1 MSADLW
7 GWVLRAAWS
16 CSADVTAVH
25 WVHSEI
31 FCVGEVFSPCF
42 NSAEKS
48 FFLLTRFLMCI
59 FGDCLLNRFKQAKL
73 QRSIIIRTRKVI
85 LDMILMLLPQM
96 WCIKLRTK
104 MHLMHFLTFSPHICI
119 STLPH
124 IWLKLRTCDLFR
136 VWKRFL
142 SILWTMSWD
151 TAALS
156 HKPLSFNTVAL
167 ESYLYRNTHA
177 QSGWGDSFQ
186 LFTIFIKRGSCWVF
200 RGPPER
206 SVIVYFHFTCS
217 KLTVALRL

>member
-16 CSADVTAVH
+16 CSADVTAVR

-104 MHLMHFLTFSPHICI
+104 MHLMHFLTFFPHICI

-167 ESYLYRNTHA
+167 ESYLRVTERLRWLISIIYNIHQKRFLL
-177 QSGWGDSFQ
+177 SFSWTSWKKCNC
-186 LFTIFIKRGSCWVF
+186 LFSLHMLQTNS
-200 RGPPER
+200 R
-206 SVIVYFHFTCS
+206 S
-217 KLTVALRL
+217 